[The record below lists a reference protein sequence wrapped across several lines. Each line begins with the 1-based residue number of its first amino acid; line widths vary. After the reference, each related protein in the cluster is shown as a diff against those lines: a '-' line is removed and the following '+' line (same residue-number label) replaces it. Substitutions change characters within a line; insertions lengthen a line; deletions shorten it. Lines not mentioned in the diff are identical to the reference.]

1 MIEIE
6 EAQSQIIQA
15 VSSVSETEN
24 ITLTESLGRVLAKN
38 ITSEINVPPADNSAM
53 DGFAVT
59 ASDITQ
65 LPHTFSVSQRIPAGS
80 APTALSPNTAARIF
94 TGAEIPENADA
105 VVIQENCDFS
115 DDQTVTLNIS
125 PSKGDNIRRQGQD
138 IKSGDVVLSSGQ
150 KLSPQ
155 HIGLL
160 ASIGVTHTTV
170 FRKVRVSILS
180 TGSELIAPGTP
191 LQPGQIYNSN
201 QIMLAQLLG
210 SLGCE
215 VSICP
220 SVVDS
225 LEQTIQR
232 FKDASANSDLIV
244 SSGGVSVGDE
254 DHVKP
259 AVESLG
265 KLNLW
270 KINIKP
276 GKPLAFGHI
285 ANSKFLGLPGNP
297 VSAFVTFLLFGIP
310 LVKKLQGQNHQKPM
324 SFFLPS
330 TFAIDKPRRHP
341 EYIRVRIENNAIE
354 KFPNQSSGVLSSTCW
369 ANALALIPDNKTI
382 GKGDLLEVLPL
393 DLLQS

>member
-1 MIEIE
+1 MIEVE

-15 VSSVSETEN
+15 VSSVPKTEK
-24 ITLTESLGRVLAKN
+24 ITLTESLGRVLAEN
-38 ITSEINVPPADNSAM
+38 ITSSINVPPADNSAM

-65 LPHTFSVSQRIPAGS
+65 SPCSLSVSQRIPAGS
-80 APTALSPNTAARIF
+80 APSALTPNTAARIF

-105 VVIQENCDFS
+105 VVIQENCEFL
-115 DDQTVTLNIS
+115 DDQKVTLNTK

-138 IKSGDVVLSSGQ
+138 IKIGDVVLSSGQ

-160 ASIGVTHTTV
+160 ASIGVTHIAV
-170 FRKVRVSILS
+170 FRKIRVSILS
-180 TGSELIAPGTP
+180 TGSELVTPGTP

-220 SVVDS
+220 AVVDS

-232 FKDASANSDLIV
+232 FKDASATSDLIV

-254 DHVKP
+254 DHVKS
-259 AVESLG
+259 AVENLG

-285 ANSKFLGLPGNP
+285 ADSKFLGLPGNP

-310 LVKKLQGQNHQKPM
+310 LVKKLQGQNFQKPM

-330 TFAIDKPRRHP
+330 NFAIDKPRRRP
-341 EYIRVRIENNAIE
+341 EYIRARIENNTVE

-369 ANALALIPDNKTI
+369 ANALAFIPDKKI
-382 GKGDLLEVLPL
+382 IAKGELIEVFPL
-393 DLLQS
+393 DLLQR